1 MSSLAKKPNLKEI
14 NALKKKLN
22 WGDVPAIYHLV
33 SSSLSE
39 LDGILSH
46 GFDSAF
52 KTILDR
58 NTWNLPAL
66 GGHRDSDGIIHVN
79 TKPTLILRH
88 DYNDMGYELHCYP
101 VIDGERINHPMVHE
115 HTCPFQKWLPESM
128 RMLFRINSLVAFS
141 IYTYQSGDEADL
153 ALVKYAYYRVQE
165 LIKILSESFELIEV
179 EGYNIAQFYQEIDKR
194 NGNILNS
201 DVIQNPTEN

>member
-1 MSSLAKKPNLKEI
+1 MNSLAKNSNLKEI

-33 SSSLSE
+33 ASSLSE

-46 GFDSAF
+46 GFDSAY

-66 GGHRDSDGIIHVN
+66 YGHRDIDGNIEVKI
-79 TKPTLILRH
+79 KPKLILQH
-88 DYNDMGYELHCYP
+88 DYNDMGYELLCFP
-101 VIDGERINHPMVHE
+101 VIDGERINHPLIRE
-115 HTCPFQKWLPESM
+115 HNSPFQLWLPESM

-153 ALVKYAYYRVQE
+153 ALIKYAYYHVE
-165 LIKILSESFELIEV
+165 KLIKILSESFDLVEV
-179 EGYNIAQFYQEIDKR
+179 EGYNIAQFYQEIDRR

-201 DVIQNPTEN
+201 DTI